1 MNAMK
6 STVLSAAGLILALGL
21 TAAQAQ
27 APGGEPS
34 PGEPPAA
41 ATGGGGPSG
50 GAGSSATESRPGA
63 EPGKAAGQTEHM
75 EDKSGSPGKA
85 AKEETTKTGKD
96 DKATTRTEDKETTKS
111 GKDDAT
117 AKTKDNATTRTD
129 DKGTAKTGKDDAT
142 AETKDK
148 ATTRTEDKAGT
159 SAEGKTATEGKTRT
173 EDKAGT
179 AAEGGTA
186 GEGKAGKS
194 ARLEPQQTSKAKSY
208 FSQHRPT
215 VKSIDRTEVS
225 VSIGLAIPGA
235 IALYDLPPDI
245 IVVEGGCPI
254 QYFVW
259 DDDVV
264 LVDSCTRE
272 VVEII
277 IGVG

>member
-1 MNAMK
+1 M
-6 STVLSAAGLILALGL
+6 
-21 TAAQAQ
+21 
-27 APGGEPS
+27 GEPM
-34 PGEPPAA
+34 
-41 ATGGGGPSG
+41 GGPS
-50 GAGSSATESRPGA
+50 AGSSATESRPGA
-63 EPGKAAGQTEHM
+63 ERGKAAGQTKNM
-75 EDKSGSPGKA
+75 KDKSGSPGKA

-96 DKATTRTEDKETTKS
+96 DKATTRTDDKETT
-111 GKDDAT
+111 
-117 AKTKDNATTRTD
+117 
-129 DKGTAKTGKDDAT
+129 KTGKDDAT
-142 AETKDK
+142 DETKDK

-186 GEGKAGKS
+186 GEDKAGKS
-194 ARLEPQQTSKAKSY
+194 ARLEPQQTSKVKSY

-215 VKSIDRTEVS
+215 VKSIDRAEVS
-225 VSIGLAIPGA
+225 VSIGVAIPGT
-235 IALYDLPPDI
+235 IELYDLPPDI

-277 IGVG
+277 VGVA

>member
-1 MNAMK
+1 M
-6 STVLSAAGLILALGL
+6 
-21 TAAQAQ
+21 
-27 APGGEPS
+27 GEPKK
-34 PGEPPAA
+34 
-41 ATGGGGPSG
+41 GP

-96 DKATTRTEDKETTKS
+96 DAAPKTKDKATTRTEDRETT
-111 GKDDAT
+111 
-117 AKTKDNATTRTD
+117 
-129 DKGTAKTGKDDAT
+129 KTGKDDAT

-194 ARLEPQQTSKAKSY
+194 ARLEPQQTSKVKSY

-225 VSIGLAIPGA
+225 VSIGVAIPGA

-277 IGVG
+277 IGVA

>member
-1 MNAMK
+1 
-6 STVLSAAGLILALGL
+6 V
-21 TAAQAQ
+21 
-27 APGGEPS
+27 
-34 PGEPPAA
+34 
-41 ATGGGGPSG
+41 GP

-63 EPGKAAGQTEHM
+63 EPGKAAGQK
-75 EDKSGSPGKA
+75 DKSGSPGKA

-96 DKATTRTEDKETTKS
+96 DATADTKEKATTRTQDKETTKT
-111 GKDDAT
+111 GRDDAT
-117 AKTKDNATTRTD
+117 AD
-129 DKGTAKTGKDDAT
+129 
-142 AETKDK
+142 TKDK
-148 ATTRTEDKAGT
+148 ATPRTEDKAGT

-173 EDKAGT
+173 EDKAGS

-194 ARLEPQQTSKAKSY
+194 ARLEPQQTSKVKSY

-215 VKSIDRTEVS
+215 VKSIDRNDVS
-225 VSIGLAIPGA
+225 VSIGIAIPGA
-235 IALYDLPPDI
+235 IALYDLPSDI
-245 IVVEGGCPI
+245 IVIEGGCPI

-277 IGVG
+277 IGVA